1 MMSALSKVRVGVI
14 GLGMGR
20 THLRNYLKSP
30 RAEVVAV
37 ADLIE
42 ERREAAKQEFAV
54 AKAYEHYEDLL
65 ADPEIDAVSVA
76 LPNALHAPVSIAA
89 MKAGKHVL
97 CEKPMAMNVAEAEEM
112 AAVAKQTGRTFM
124 MHFNS
129 RFSKEAQWL
138 KRHIDAGNLGRIY
151 YARTGYIRQRGIPK
165 LGGWFTNK
173 AMSGGGPL
181 IDLGVHQ
188 LDLTLWLMGH
198 PKVERVSG
206 MTFAELAPEI
216 ARRQGAHFDVEDLA
230 VGIVHLEGG
239 ACILFE
245 TSWALNTGRKEEAFC
260 VLYGTSAGVE
270 LRRVAGEPRT
280 LLVHTD
286 EGGEVRTW
294 APEDLPESETAQEHF
309 VDSIYYGREPMAT
322 AEHGVNVMRV
332 LDALYAS
339 AASGREV
346 AAARE

>member
-1 MMSALSKVRVGVI
+1 MTSKVRVGVI

-20 THLRNYLKSP
+20 THLRNFLKSP

-54 AKAYEHYEDLL
+54 AKAYERWEDLL

-97 CEKPMAMNVAEAEEM
+97 CEKPMAMNAAEAEEM

-124 MHFNS
+124 MHFNY
-129 RFSKEAQWL
+129 RFSNEARWL
-138 KRHIDAGNLGRIY
+138 KAYVDEGKLGRIY

-165 LGGWFTNK
+165 LGGWFTTK

-188 LDLTLWLMGH
+188 LDMALWLMGY

-206 MTFAELAPEI
+206 MTYAELGPQI

-230 VGIVHLEGG
+230 VGFIHLEGG
-239 ACILFE
+239 ACIALE
-245 TSWALNTGRKEEAFC
+245 ASWALNTGQKEEAFC
-260 VLYGTSAGVE
+260 FLYGTAGGAE
-270 LRRVAGEPRT
+270 LRRVPRA
-280 LLVHTD
+280 LVVHSD
-286 EGGEVRTW
+286 EGGEVRSW
-294 APEDLPESETAQEHF
+294 APDELPEGESAQEHF
-309 VDSIYYGREPMAT
+309 VDCIYYGREPMAT
-322 AEHGVNVMRV
+322 AQHGVVVMRV

-346 AAARE
+346 AVAAE